1 MPLYDRICISDLA
14 AISLSTVTVL
24 YVTSPGLTILYW
36 KYKFLFYNSF
46 HSSPISLLRATNDC
60 HCCLC
65 VCVCVCVLEC
75 EHGLAITVTEEG
87 SLFRLESFLAQG
99 SSCNEVTVTLLS
111 QLLTQVGEASKERIL
126 SNHKSESFHRHVPPQ
141 PFFDSQS
148 FEEPL

>member
-1 MPLYDRICISDLA
+1 MVVVA
-14 AISLSTVTVL
+14 
-24 YVTSPGLTILYW
+24 
-36 KYKFLFYNSF
+36 
-46 HSSPISLLRATNDC
+46 
-60 HCCLC
+60 
-65 VCVCVCVLEC
+65 CVCVCVLEC

-126 SNHKSESFHRHVPPQ
+126 SNHKSESFGRHVPPQ

-148 FEEPL
+148 FEKAPLDKNTCITMVWYMGRRL

>member
-1 MPLYDRICISDLA
+1 MLHPQDLPSYTGSTSSYFTTLFILVQYPFLEQLMT
-14 AISLSTVTVL
+14 AIVACV
-24 YVTSPGLTILYW
+24 
-36 KYKFLFYNSF
+36 
-46 HSSPISLLRATNDC
+46 
-60 HCCLC
+60 C

-99 SSCNEVTVTLLS
+99 SSCNEVTITLLS